1 MWQWLYLPKQKNSV
15 AGVDKRRTFV
25 LCLFYCP
32 KKTRFFT
39 PTKNKRRQDFKRG
52 NLGPRYLLSFGSCM
66 VRFPFPFKVALFIAV
81 NSSICSIKLCLDNV
95 SVLKTTNTKGIET
108 YFTRKTKIDA

>member
-1 MWQWLYLPKQKNSV
+1 MWQLLYLPKPKISV

-25 LCLFYCP
+25 LS
-32 KKTRFFT
+32 
-39 PTKNKRRQDFKRG
+39 TKNKRRQDFKRG
-52 NLGPRYLLSFGSCM
+52 NLSPRYLLSFGSCM

-81 NSSICSIKLCLDNV
+81 NSSICSIKLCLDNIV
-95 SVLKTTNTKGIET
+95 SVLKTTNTKGIKT